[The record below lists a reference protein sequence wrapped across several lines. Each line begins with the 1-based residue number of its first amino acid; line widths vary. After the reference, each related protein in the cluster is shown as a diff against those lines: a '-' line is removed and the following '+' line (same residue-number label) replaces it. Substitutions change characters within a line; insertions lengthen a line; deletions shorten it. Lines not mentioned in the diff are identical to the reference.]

1 MSTAINT
8 YEILEIHN
16 VNAATMDMAEK
27 LVEYMQQF
35 NRMAGLE
42 SLSIRRLTLAVDG
55 QIVLLEDIEEFG
67 FEMCIR
73 DRACSGRI

>member
-1 MSTAINT
+1 MGIERKETDTVSTAINT

-42 SLSIRRLTLAVDG
+42 SLSNH
-55 QIVLLEDIEEFG
+55 E
-67 FEMCIR
+67 
-73 DRACSGRI
+73 